1 MSVTRYRQTL
11 KFQFKNIPRKS
22 TSYRGSTYQK
32 RGTTKASGK
41 KRRRKRQTGGFL
53 SRYDFAYAGRDTVNQ
68 VGKIAPGI
76 INKATADIN
85 KLAKQ
90 RIDQVIRQ
98 AGVEVER
105 VAPKIIRGAIEEV
118 YKTPFRLLGN
128 LGKKHFMKIKRR
140 LFK

>member
-1 MSVTRYRQTL
+1 M
-11 KFQFKNIPRKS
+11 
-22 TSYRGSTYQK
+22 
-32 RGTTKASGK
+32 
-41 KRRRKRQTGGFL
+41 
-53 SRYDFAYAGRDTVNQ
+53 NQ

-118 YKTPFRLLGN
+118 YKTPFWLLGN

>member
-11 KFQFKNIPRKS
+11 KFHFKNIPRKS

-98 AGVEVER
+98 GGAEVER
-105 VAPKIIRGAIEEV
+105 IAPKIIRGAIEEV